1 MIAATAL
8 VLAATALF
16 GTVAPTV
23 SRRVRPVVALG
34 VLLLG
39 GAALTAFCL
48 LALGAVTA
56 TAAGRIPLVAHVG
69 DWSSSALGQRTPVA
83 TWGAVLA
90 GAVALAAGFGAARA
104 LATAG
109 RRLLQ
114 AWSAARESGGPLVVL
129 DDERAMAYAVPGWP
143 GRIVTT
149 SGLLRRLDPS
159 GRRALLAHERAHL
172 TGRHDL
178 VLAAG
183 TVVAG
188 TNPLLRQL
196 PAALSLACE
205 RRADEVA
212 ARTVGDPHAVVRAIT
227 LAVRPA
233 LADEL
238 LLPAGGDVVER
249 VNSLLRGS
257 HRGRVR
263 AGLQVLLAALVVL
276 AGGCAL
282 LAVAHDL
289 DRLLDAAALLRR

>member
-1 MIAATAL
+1 MIVATAL

-16 GTVAPTV
+16 GAAAPTV
-23 SRRVRPVVALG
+23 SRRVRPDIALG

-39 GAALTAFCL
+39 GVALATFCL
-48 LALGAVTA
+48 LALSAVAA
-56 TAAGRIPLVAHVG
+56 TAAGRIPLVARVG
-69 DWSSSALGQRTPVA
+69 DWSGSTLGHRAPVA
-83 TWGAVLA
+83 TWVAVVA
-90 GAVALAAGFGAARA
+90 GSIVVAAGLGAARA
-104 LATAG
+104 LLTAG
-109 RRLLQ
+109 RRLRR
-114 AWSAARESGGPLVVL
+114 AWSAARDSPGPLVVL

-149 SGLLRRLDPS
+149 SGLLRRLDPG
-159 GRRALLAHERAHL
+159 GRRALLAHEGAHL
-172 TGRHDL
+172 TERHDL
-178 VLAAG
+178 LLAVG
-183 TVVAG
+183 SLVAG

-233 LADEL
+233 LAGEL

-249 VNSLLRGS
+249 VNSLLRVS
-257 HRGRVR
+257 RRGR
-263 AGLQVLLAALVVL
+263 AWTLLQALLPTLVVL

>member
-1 MIAATAL
+1 MIVATAL

-23 SRRVRPVVALG
+23 SRRVRPDIALA

-39 GAALTAFCL
+39 GTALAAFCL
-48 LALGAVTA
+48 LALGAVAA
-56 TAAGRIPLVAHVG
+56 TAVGRIPLVARLG
-69 DWSSSALGQRTPVA
+69 DWSSSALGDHTPVA
-83 TWGAVLA
+83 TWVAVLA
-90 GAVALAAGFGAARA
+90 GATALAAGLGAARA
-104 LATAG
+104 LATSGG
-109 RRLLQ
+109 RLVR
-114 AWSAARESGGPLVVL
+114 AWSAAQQGDGPLVVL
-129 DDERAMAYAVPGWP
+129 ADERAMAYALPGWP

-149 SGLLRRLDPS
+149 SGLLRRLDAS

-178 VLAAG
+178 LLAAG
-183 TVVAG
+183 SVVAG
-188 TNPLLRQL
+188 TNPLLRRL

-249 VNSLLRGS
+249 VNSLLRESPHPRVGS
-257 HRGRVR
+257 V
-263 AGLQVLLAALVVL
+263 LQVLLPALVVL
-276 AGGCAL
+276 VGAWAL